1 MVIKDFNDRPE
12 GLKYLGCFKSNR
24 YYAAYRLNPFN
35 PEAKEMAERF
45 NRGEYA
51 IIKDGE
57 IYYGS
62 QDLFS

>member
-1 MVIKDFNDRPE
+1 MVIKDYNDLPKD
-12 GLKYLGCFKSNR
+12 LLLLGCFKSDR
-24 YYAAYRLNPFN
+24 YVATYPLNPIN

-51 IIKDGE
+51 ISKDGE